1 MASDQK
7 SSKHPSK
14 PIKAYKD
21 THFINSPP
29 ARALRI
35 LSEYLAPRERFDLHG
50 IKDTVVFFGSARI
63 HSRATAEA
71 MLRQARESGD
81 DPAPAERALAMS
93 KYYEATRDLAHRLTE
108 WSMALP
114 DEEGRFVVA
123 SGGGPGLMEA
133 TNRGAAE
140 AGGKSVG
147 LGISLP
153 FEQSGNDYITP
164 DLNFEFHYFFMRK
177 FWFAYLAKAFV
188 VMPGGF
194 GTLDE
199 VMEILT
205 LIQTRKVTKKVPIV
219 LFGKE
224 FWDRV
229 VDFDAF
235 VEFGTISRG
244 DLDLFIVTDSLD
256 EAFDYVTEG
265 LLKYALDNPGGG
277 M

>member
-1 MASDQK
+1 MTTRDPK
-7 SSKHPSK
+7 SPNR

-21 THFINSPP
+21 MQFINSPM
-29 ARALRI
+29 ARPLRI
-35 LSEYLAPRERFDLHG
+35 LSEYLAPQERFDLHG

-63 HSRATAEA
+63 GSREAAETAVEEA
-71 MLRQARESGD
+71 RKGGD
-81 DPAPAERALAMS
+81 DTAPAEHALKMS
-93 KYYEATRDLAHRLTE
+93 QYYEATRELARRLTK
-108 WSMALP
+108 WSMDL
-114 DEEGRFVVA
+114 EGQHGRFVVA

-140 AGGKSVG
+140 AGGDSIG

-199 VMEILT
+199 IMEVLT
-205 LIQTRKVTKKVPIV
+205 LIQTRKMTKKVPIV
-219 LFGKE
+219 LYGKD
-224 FWDRV
+224 FWNTV
-229 VDFDAF
+229 VDFEAL
-235 VEFGTISRG
+235 VRFGTVSRS
-244 DLDLFIVTDSLD
+244 DLDLFTITDSPD
-256 EAFDYVTEG
+256 EAFDHITTG
-265 LLKYALDNPGGG
+265 LLKYGLDRPGGG